1 MSNTN
6 FKGIIGGLGFFY
18 LGFMGLINK
27 IDLIQIF
34 KDIFNIK

>member
-6 FKGIIGGLGFFY
+6 FKGIIGSLGFIY

-27 IDLIQIF
+27 IDIIQIF